1 MFFILIIYI
10 DTSTI
15 FVPYKILSI
24 LGVPFIFTR
33 FLLYF
38 FFLNPYQL
46 YYIDHI
52 CYIINYETF
61 FHYRI
66 PLDFH
71 YSNFK
76 RVALNIKTK
85 RHVVFNNIEGGC
97 IKYEDFNEIMQRNR
111 IYSSGH
117 GLIVFYTQCFKYI
130 GSHCMKLNCVVLDE
144 VNTNLGQQETFF

>member
-1 MFFILIIYI
+1 MIYIFRSEVVFLLCSMKHIVHFGLSICLKIHTDTCFLFLSFILILRPYLFH
-10 DTSTI
+10 TK
-15 FVPYKILSI
+15 YKILSI
-24 LGVPFIFTR
+24 LGFPFIFTR
-33 FLLYF
+33 FFVVVF
-38 FFLNPYQL
+38 FKFLRYQL

-85 RHVVFNNIEGGC
+85 RHVVFNKIEGRC
-97 IKYEDFNEIMQRNR
+97 IKYEDFNEIM
-111 IYSSGH
+111 
-117 GLIVFYTQCFKYI
+117 
-130 GSHCMKLNCVVLDE
+130 
-144 VNTNLGQQETFF
+144 

>member
-1 MFFILIIYI
+1 MLFFILIIYI

-38 FFLNPYQL
+38 FLNPYQL

-52 CYIINYETF
+52 CYIINYEIF
-61 FHYRI
+61 FHYRF

-76 RVALNIKTK
+76 RVALNIKSK
-85 RHVVFNNIEGGC
+85 HHHVDFNKIEGRC
-97 IKYEDFNEIMQRNR
+97 IKYEDLNEIM
-111 IYSSGH
+111 
-117 GLIVFYTQCFKYI
+117 
-130 GSHCMKLNCVVLDE
+130 
-144 VNTNLGQQETFF
+144 